1 MSDTLQTGAERHIE
15 HLMHDLD
22 PSSERYGILA
32 TARRFKSSWA
42 ELGEKLLEVNSRGLF
57 REWGYG
63 SFEDYCQQEIR
74 IRKQTA
80 QKLTL
85 AYRYLERH
93 EPQLME
99 RREELKPLPDYRSID
114 LLRQAREEKGF
125 SDSEYTDL
133 RKSVLE
139 DERSHPTVRQQ
150 FKDVVIARGYDPP
163 DPLVPLKAALSAAR
177 RLDTALCAMDNVPEG
192 SREQIGALI
201 VHIEAEL
208 EERKVS
214 VETGGVRS

>member
-1 MSDTLQTGAERHIE
+1 MSDTHQTGAERHIE
-15 HLMHDLD
+15 RLMNDLD
-22 PSSERYGILA
+22 PSSDRYSVLA

-42 ELGEKLLEVNSRGLF
+42 ELGEKLLEVNSRGFF
-57 REWGYG
+57 REWGYA

-85 AYRYLERH
+85 AYRYLERN
-93 EPQLME
+93 EPQIIE

-125 SDSEYTDL
+125 SEAEYADL

-163 DPLVPLKAALSAAR
+163 DPLVPLKAAVAAAR
-177 RLDTALCAMDNVPEG
+177 RLDTALRALDSLPEG
-192 SREQIGALI
+192 SCEQVSALLI
-201 VHIEAEL
+201 HLEEEL
-208 EERKVS
+208 EARKG
-214 VETGGVRS
+214 EAG